1 MERDRPLDEL
11 NQRELLILLNQK
23 VQSLENKM
31 DEKNKTETRILLDIN
46 TLKVTLRERS
56 MIWGMVGS
64 LVMSAVIQLLIFLLS
79 K

>member
-1 MERDRPLDEL
+1 
-11 NQRELLILLNQK
+11 
-23 VQSLENKM
+23 M

-46 TLKVTLRERS
+46 TLQVTLRERS

-64 LVMSAVIQLLIFLLS
+64 LVMSGVIQLLIFLLS

>member
-46 TLKVTLRERS
+46 TLQVTLRERS

-64 LVMSAVIQLLIFLLS
+64 LVMSGVIQLLIFLSS